1 MLSIA
6 KLTMFF
12 FQGVK
17 PQSLE
22 KVTIPEVKDI
32 IESCIKPNKT
42 DRYMF
47 SIYLLLVQVWRPI
60 VG

>member
-1 MLSIA
+1 MVLKIE
-6 KLTMFF
+6 TFVT
-12 FQGVK
+12 QGVK

-42 DRYMF
+42 DR
-47 SIYLLLVQVWRPI
+47 SVNNANIK
-60 VG
+60 